1 MIGGLTGL
9 AVLGFGFWS
18 SWQIARA
25 KTQEDYEKKKQR
37 RGRYDAAPKFEWD
50 AFWGIFA
57 LGDLISLVAAML
69 AWLLWPLAWI
79 IAAGAVVWWRVPS
92 VPKTFKGM
100 WAKFITHV
108 TGDGTEAKGP
118 Q

>member
-50 AFWGIFA
+50 AF
-57 LGDLISLVAAML
+57 LGHLRTGRSHQPGRSDARLVAVATSMDHCSRCSGL
-69 AWLLWPLAWI
+69 VAC
-79 IAAGAVVWWRVPS
+79 AVS
-92 VPKTFKGM
+92 
-100 WAKFITHV
+100 AKDIQGYVGQVHHPR
-108 TGDGTEAKGP
+108 DW
-118 Q
+118 